1 MNCYK
6 IILTGF
12 CDQEMELSLEELVAY
27 GNILE
32 LQNLTRAAYDFEK
45 IQRANAGN
53 LLGKN
58 IESLIDAEKNSVE
71 YMALFEGV
79 EALLGSKRG

>member
-1 MNCYK
+1 
-6 IILTGF
+6 
-12 CDQEMELSLEELVAY
+12 MELSLEELDVY

-32 LQNLTRAAYDFEK
+32 VQNLTRAAYDFEK

-53 LLGKN
+53 LLGKY
-58 IESLIDAEKNSVE
+58 IESLKDAEKNSVE

>member
-1 MNCYK
+1 
-6 IILTGF
+6 
-12 CDQEMELSLEELVAY
+12 MEWNLEDLDVY

-32 LQNLTRAAYDFEK
+32 IQNMTKPAYDFEK

-53 LLGKN
+53 LLGKY
-58 IESLIDAEKNSVE
+58 IEDLIGAEKDSVE

-79 EALLGSKRG
+79 GALLDSKRG